1 MHDLVF
7 VMQDIDR
14 DPHKRRYST
23 LLQFVLDKS
32 FSKPSFVRGHGRFE
46 TKGCEV
52 NEWLKGMEGRFG
64 IRGRDGTV
72 IFLFPDCCC

>member
-1 MHDLVF
+1 MEDNVCI
-7 VMQDIDR
+7 MQDIDR
-14 DPHKRRYST
+14 DPHKRRYTT
-23 LLQFVLDKS
+23 LLQFVLVKS
-32 FSKPSFVRGHGRFE
+32 FSKHSLVRGHGSFE

-52 NEWLKGMEGRFG
+52 NEWLNGTEGWFG